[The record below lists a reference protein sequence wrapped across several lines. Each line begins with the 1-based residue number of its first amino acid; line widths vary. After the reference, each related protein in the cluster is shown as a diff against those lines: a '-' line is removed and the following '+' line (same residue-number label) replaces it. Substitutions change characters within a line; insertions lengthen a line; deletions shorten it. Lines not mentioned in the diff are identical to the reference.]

1 MKVIALEEH
10 CATPTWVNGPG
21 RKLMEHARTL
31 NGVTAHVVDAL
42 CEVGEKRIA
51 AMDAAGIDMQ
61 VISLTSPGV
70 EQLGAAEAKAI
81 ATEANDFMAAGARRY
96 PKRLAAF
103 AALPMVDPVAAAAEL
118 DRCVQELGFQGALI
132 NGHING
138 RYLDDPFFS
147 PVFARAEALG
157 VPVYLHP
164 TLPPAAIID
173 TWFKG
178 FSPQLTNL
186 LARGAWGWHIDTA
199 AHVIRLIAGGVFDRF
214 PRLQLIIGH
223 LGESLSFMMLRPHLD
238 SHMSPAMTKLE
249 RPFSAYLCEN
259 VSYTFSGFNFTPAFL
274 DLLLEVGAERIM
286 FSTDYPFAST
296 QEARQFLDQ
305 LPVSPADKE
314 RIAHGN
320 AARLMKSLGD

>member
-1 MKVIALEEH
+1 
-10 CATPTWVNGPG
+10 
-21 RKLMEHARTL
+21 MEHARTL

-138 RYLDDPFFS
+138 R
-147 PVFARAEALG
+147 
-157 VPVYLHP
+157 
-164 TLPPAAIID
+164 
-173 TWFKG
+173 
-178 FSPQLTNL
+178 
-186 LARGAWGWHIDTA
+186 
-199 AHVIRLIAGGVFDRF
+199 
-214 PRLQLIIGH
+214 
-223 LGESLSFMMLRPHLD
+223 
-238 SHMSPAMTKLE
+238 
-249 RPFSAYLCEN
+249 
-259 VSYTFSGFNFTPAFL
+259 
-274 DLLLEVGAERIM
+274 
-286 FSTDYPFAST
+286 
-296 QEARQFLDQ
+296 
-305 LPVSPADKE
+305 
-314 RIAHGN
+314 
-320 AARLMKSLGD
+320 